1 MYRYY
6 REKLQFNHFWK
17 LTGLKEPMHPCTSH
31 KEWGRQLLVLWS
43 GLVVVY
49 TGPHLN
55 QLQAEPG
62 QPV

>member
-1 MYRYY
+1 MYGCYK
-6 REKLQFNHFWK
+6 EKLQS
-17 LTGLKEPMHPCTSH
+17 LLEVYPCTSH
-31 KEWGRQLLVLWS
+31 KEWGRQLPVLGS

-49 TGPHLN
+49 KGPHLN